1 MARILLLD
9 ADACLWQSVCD
20 ILEGEGYTVCR
31 AHNDYEGL
39 PPPRT
44 GLIAITPRTIQY
56 VVAF

>member
-1 MARILLLD
+1 MARILILD
-9 ADACLWQSVCD
+9 EEKCLWN
-20 ILEGEGYTVCR
+20 ILAEVLESEGYIVCK
-31 AHNDYEGL
+31 ACNDYEGL

>member
-1 MARILLLD
+1 MARILILD
-9 ADACLWQSVCD
+9 EERFLWH
-20 ILEGEGYTVCR
+20 ILAEVLESEGYIVCM
-31 AHNDYEGL
+31 ACNDYEGL